1 MLSYRHAFH
10 AGNHAD
16 ILKHYILS
24 LVLDYYNQ
32 KDKPYTVIDTHAG
45 AGLYPFN
52 HAFTQKNKEFET
64 GVSQLLRANALPDSL
79 AKFVKMIWLFN
90 PNQSLKVYPG
100 SPKITEFFLRPND
113 KLYLFE
119 LHPNEHGVLLNNFKN
134 SPSKQTKIL
143 LQDGFKGLIAY
154 LPPHTKRGITI
165 IDPPYEDKKDYET
178 VITTLKESLKRF
190 ATGCYVVWYPLL
202 QNNLYA
208 PMTRSLRELNSTNWL
223 NVSLQVNQPSEHG
236 YGMYGSGLFVINP
249 PWTMP
254 DMLKE
259 SLPVLEMLLGQD
271 AKRASELTYQIS

>member
-45 AGLYPFN
+45 AGLYPIN
-52 HAFTQKNKEFET
+52 HTFTQKNKEFET
-64 GVSQLLRANALPDSL
+64 GVTQLVQANALPDSL
-79 AKFVKMIWLFN
+79 AKFVQKIWLFN
-90 PNQSLKVYPG
+90 SNHSLNIYPG
-100 SPKITEFFLRPND
+100 SPKIIESFLRPSD

-119 LHPNEHGVLLNNFKN
+119 LHPNEHEILLNNFKN
-134 SPSKQTKIL
+134 SLSKQTKIL
-143 LQDGFKGLIAY
+143 QQDGFKGLIAT

-178 VITTLKESLKRF
+178 VITALKESLKRF
-190 ATGCYVVWYPLL
+190 ATGCYIVWYPLL
-202 QNNLYA
+202 QNKLYV
-208 PMTRSLRELNSTNWL
+208 PMVEALCELNSTSWL
-223 NVSLQVNQPSEHG
+223 NVTLQVTQPSADG

-254 DMLKE
+254 ELLEE
-259 SLPVLEMLLGQD
+259 SMPVLEALLGQD
-271 AKRASELTYQIS
+271 TSRASELTYQIS

>member
-32 KDKPYTVIDTHAG
+32 KNKPYTVIDTHAG
-45 AGLYPFN
+45 AGLYPIN
-52 HAFTQKNKEFET
+52 HTFTQKNKEFQT
-64 GVSQLLRANALPDSL
+64 GISQLLQANGLPDSL
-79 AKFVKMIWLFN
+79 AKFVQKIWLFN
-90 PNQSLKVYPG
+90 SNHSLNTYPG
-100 SPKITEFFLRPND
+100 SPKIIESFLRPSD

-119 LHPNEHGVLLNNFKN
+119 LHPNEHELLLSNFKS

-143 LQDGFKGLIAY
+143 LQDGFKGLIAC
-154 LPPHTKRGITI
+154 LPPHTNRGITI
-165 IDPPYEDKKDYET
+165 IDPPYEDKNDYET
-178 VITTLKESLKRF
+178 VITAIKASLKRF
-190 ATGCYVVWYPLL
+190 ATGCYIVWYPLL
-202 QNNLYA
+202 QNKLYVSMVKA
-208 PMTRSLRELNSTNWL
+208 LCELNSANWL
-223 NVSLQVNQPSEHG
+223 NVSLQVTQPPLDG

-254 DMLKE
+254 KILEE

-271 AKRASELTYQIS
+271 ESRASEITYQIS

>member
-45 AGLYPFN
+45 AGLYPIN
-52 HAFTQKNKEFET
+52 HTFTQKNKEFET
-64 GVSQLLRANALPDSL
+64 GVTQLVQANALPDSL
-79 AKFVKMIWLFN
+79 AKFVQKIWLFN
-90 PNQSLKVYPG
+90 SNHSLNIYPG
-100 SPKITEFFLRPND
+100 SPKIIESFLRPSD

-119 LHPNEHGVLLNNFKN
+119 LHPNEHEVLLNNFKN
-134 SPSKQTKIL
+134 GLSKQTKIL
-143 LQDGFKGLIAY
+143 QQDGFKGLLAF

-178 VITTLKESLKRF
+178 VITALKESLKRF
-190 ATGCYVVWYPLL
+190 ATGCYIVWYPLL
-202 QNNLYA
+202 QNKLYVQMVEA
-208 PMTRSLRELNSTNWL
+208 LCELNSTSWL
-223 NVSLQVNQPSEHG
+223 NVTLQISQPSADG

-254 DMLKE
+254 KLLEE
-259 SLPVLEMLLGQD
+259 SMPVLEALLGQD
-271 AKRASELTYQIS
+271 ASRASELTYQIS

>member
-52 HAFTQKNKEFET
+52 HTFTQKNKEFET
-64 GVSQLLRANALPDSL
+64 GVSQLLRANTLPDSL
-79 AKFVKMIWLFN
+79 TKLVEKIWLFN
-90 PNQSLKVYPG
+90 PSHSLNTYPG
-100 SPKITEFFLRPND
+100 SPKITESFLRPSD

-119 LHPNEHGVLLNNFKN
+119 LHPNEHEILVKNFNN

-143 LQDGFKGLIAY
+143 LQDGFKGLIAC
-154 LPPHTKRGITI
+154 LPPHSKRGITI

-178 VITTLKESLKRF
+178 VVTTLKESLKRF
-190 ATGCYVVWYPLL
+190 AIGCYIVWYPLL
-202 QNNLYA
+202 QNKLYA
-208 PMTRSLRELNSTNWL
+208 PMVEALSELNRANWL
-223 NVSLQVNQPSEHG
+223 NVSLQVTQPSADG

-254 DMLKE
+254 KVLED

-271 AKRASELTYQIS
+271 ASRASELTYQIS